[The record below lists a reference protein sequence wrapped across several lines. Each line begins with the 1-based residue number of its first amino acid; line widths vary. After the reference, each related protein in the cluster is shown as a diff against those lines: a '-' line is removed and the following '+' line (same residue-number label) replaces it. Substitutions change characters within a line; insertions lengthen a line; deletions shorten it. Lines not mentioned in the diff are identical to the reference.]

1 MTKLYIERVYGDVDF
16 RKLFEELINQKILNI
31 KIKIK
36 NDREARYNKI
46 NYPSTNNEEVDKNE

>member
-1 MTKLYIERVYGDVDF
+1 MTKLYVERVYGDDDF

-36 NDREARYNKI
+36 NDKEARYNKR
-46 NYPSTNNEEVDKNE
+46 NYPSTNNEEVDNK

>member
-1 MTKLYIERVYGDVDF
+1 MTKLYIERVYGDDDF